1 MEHNMDSARY
11 LHRVSQKPL
20 PPASAHFFKISAG
33 VDLGLNSGFDFQ
45 EIMPDNHLLDV
56 KKF

>member
-1 MEHNMDSARY
+1 MDSARY
-11 LHRVSQKPL
+11 LDRVSQKPL
-20 PPASAHFFKISAG
+20 PAASAHLIKISVAG

-45 EIMPDNHLLDV
+45 EIMPDNYLFEV

>member
-1 MEHNMDSARY
+1 

-20 PPASAHFFKISAG
+20 PAASAHFKISVAG

-45 EIMPDNHLLDV
+45 EIMPDNHHLDE

>member
-1 MEHNMDSARY
+1 MDSARY

-20 PPASAHFFKISAG
+20 PPASAHFFKVSVAG

-45 EIMPDNHLLDV
+45 EIMPDNHHLDV